1 MSTSLELE
9 NPQLFMPPPSLVA
22 KMKTRAAELQMLP
35 SVAIEAMNV
44 SKKPDCSI
52 SEYASIVE
60 RDVKLTS
67 DILKLANSA
76 LYCASSTIISL
87 HQAVIRLGLMQ
98 CQNLILTASVASI
111 MKRISFQQEEIR
123 TTLSQHG
130 FTTALLSMYLNHTC
144 RLGFI
149 GEEFTAG
156 LIHDFGRTL
165 LAITEPDQFAAIDPL
180 DFDETTD
187 VLSHERETVGTDHCL
202 LGAYYAIHQRLPV
215 PLQEVILWHHQP
227 EGAKAYPKLTA
238 LIAVCDHMAN
248 HLQRYNEASNYE
260 AYQNPFLPALA
271 KFADSRFETTFID
284 KSTELMDKAWR
295 DAAAMIHS

>member
-1 MSTSLELE
+1 
-9 NPQLFMPPPSLVA
+9 MPPPSLVA
-22 KMKTRAAELQMLP
+22 RMKTRAAELQMLP

-67 DILKLANSA
+67 DILRLANSA
-76 LYCASSTIISL
+76 LYCSSTTIVSL

-98 CQNLILTASVASI
+98 CQNLILTASVTSI

-130 FTTALLSMYLNHTC
+130 YATALLAMCLNHSF

-180 DFDETTD
+180 DFDETEE
-187 VLSHERETVGTDHCL
+187 VLNHERGIVGTDHCR
-202 LGAYYAIHQRLPV
+202 LGAYYAIYQQLPV

-248 HLQRYNEASNYE
+248 HLQRYKDASGYD
-260 AYQNPFLPALA
+260 AIRNPFLPFLA
-271 KFADSRFETTFID
+271 TFADSGFAATFVE
-284 KSTELMDKAWR
+284 KSAELMDKAWR
-295 DAAAMIHS
+295 DAEAMVHA